1 LNDLVNIGKIIKSS
15 GLKGRLKAL
24 SYMESP
30 GMLES
35 LEEIY
40 IGVTKKSAVPFQII
54 TAKIKKKSV
63 FLDLE
68 GVTNTVASNALVGFH
83 LFVPSGKLD
92 KLQDNEYYWRDIL
105 GLEAVTEDGQRLGR
119 IERIIPT
126 GGNDVYVCAG
136 EEREI
141 LLPAIEEVIKLVDI
155 ERGVLIVRLL
165 EGL

>member
-1 LNDLVNIGKIIKSS
+1 MNDLINIGKIIKSS
-15 GLKGRLKAL
+15 GLKGRLKVL

-30 GMLES
+30 GTLES

-40 IGVTKKSAVPFQII
+40 IGATKQSAIPFRIATVRIKNKSML
-54 TAKIKKKSV
+54 
-63 FLDLE
+63 LDLE
-68 GVTNTVASNALVGFH
+68 GVKDAVASNALVGFH
-83 LFVPSGKLD
+83 LFVPSGRLD

-136 EEREI
+136 SEREI
-141 LLPAIEEVIKLVDI
+141 LLPAIEDVIKLVDI